1 MTGYRKNQKANDEV
15 FYQHDGA
22 RYFRTGDM
30 GRMVE
35 GKFLKITGRIK
46 EQFKLENGKY
56 VVPAPLEDVF
66 TRSPY
71 ILQLFICGT
80 NHPHPIALVVP
91 NWANLLPWCE
101 KKGLSGKAPT
111 AAQLADAS
119 LEKLDIFDEPAFKDL
134 INQEVC
140 MPSLFTSFLAYF
152 ALMCR
157 VCYYIGHNLHH
168 TLFSLLYTILTR
180 FV

>member
-15 FYQHDGA
+15 FYQHEGA

-111 AAQLADAS
+111 AAQLADVS

-140 MPSLFTSFLAYF
+140 MPSLFIVPCLFCLDLSSLFRYRTQSTPHSFFPLP
-152 ALMCR
+152 
-157 VCYYIGHNLHH
+157 H
-168 TLFSLLYTILTR
+168 TI
-180 FV
+180 